1 MSRFSSASPQP
12 GDVLVYDEY
21 IHASARDGIGVS
33 RIRPGDRPSFRHN
46 DVAEL
51 NRVLKSVQW
60 EVCDAVEE
68 ANRGNSRK
76 HTQLHRCSHE
86 R

>member
-33 RIRPGDRPSFRHN
+33 PKIRPGDRLSFRHN

-51 NRVLKSVQW
+51 NRVLKSVW
-60 EVCDAVEE
+60 EVCDA
-68 ANRGNSRK
+68 ASRQQQK
-76 HTQLHRCSHE
+76 AHSVA
-86 R
+86 